1 MLRRA
6 DMRLSLVLLV
16 LALAAAC
23 GSRSG
28 ELPPFDRDAGAKDGG
43 GDAGGNGGSGGGP

>member
-1 MLRRA
+1 
-6 DMRLSLVLLV
+6 MRVLL
-16 LALAAAC
+16 LLLGLFACAAAC

-28 ELPPFDRDAGAKDGG
+28 ELPPFDRDAGAKDAG